1 MINPRDDDVPGTR
14 DDVLIERALEL
25 MQPLVDLLLAQGVS
39 FPRWAA
45 AMRSAFL
52 QSAAA
57 QLAREGRKVS
67 DSALSVVSGIHR
79 KEVRNLMHAA
89 PGADSRRARD
99 LSLARQVATR
109 WMMLAEYRDR
119 QGKPRTLPVRS
130 ADDEVLSF
138 ERLVASVST
147 DVHPRSVL
155 DHMLRLGIVARVGND
170 VRLSSDAF
178 VPTEG
183 FAELA
188 LYMSE
193 NVGDHLAAATAN
205 LQGADPRF
213 LEHSV
218 FSDELRPAS
227 IEYLRVFTREM
238 WREMFKRT
246 AEVANECVQADR
258 QRGFDDVEEMRMR
271 FGVYFYAAPKGAD
284 PATAPAAPTHRA
296 RRAAS
301 KPPGP
306 PAKGARATNK
316 SAARPAVAPSRKR
329 T

>member
-1 MINPRDDDVPGTR
+1 MIDPRDDDVPGTR

-52 QSAAA
+52 QSAAR
-57 QLAREGRKVS
+57 QLTREGRKVS

-79 KEVRNLMHAA
+79 KEVRNLMHSA
-89 PGADSRRARD
+89 PEADSRRSRD

-109 WMMLAEYRDR
+109 WTMLAEYRDR
-119 QGKPRTLPVRS
+119 QGKPRTLPLRS

-155 DHMLRLGIVARVGND
+155 DHMLRLGIVARAGND
-170 VRLSSDAF
+170 VRLNSDAF

-246 AEVANECVQADR
+246 AEVANECVEADR
-258 QRGFDDVEEMRMR
+258 QRGFDDVDEMRMR

-284 PATAPAAPTHRA
+284 SAEASTSPARRA
-296 RRAAS
+296 RRS
-301 KPPGP
+301 SNKQSGP
-306 PAKGARATNK
+306 PAPGARAKKT
-316 SAARPAVAPSRKR
+316 SPHRPAVTPSRKR